1 MLSKLQVERSGRM
14 RKMSENNTVIRLG

>member
-14 RKMSENNTVIRLG
+14 RKMSENNTVIRLE